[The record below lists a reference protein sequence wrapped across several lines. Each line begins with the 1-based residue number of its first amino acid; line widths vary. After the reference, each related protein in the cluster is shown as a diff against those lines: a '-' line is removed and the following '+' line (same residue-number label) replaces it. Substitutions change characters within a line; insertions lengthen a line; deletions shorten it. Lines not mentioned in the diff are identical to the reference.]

1 MTTALDL
8 VSCLALIPDRRRRE
22 GRMYSQVG
30 VIVFSLIAL
39 LRRGA
44 LVPANSYPDPATPW
58 APQRRLSASGAAAGA
73 GLHVGAGHLAT
84 T

>member
-39 LRRGA
+39 LSGARSYRQIHTLIQRR
-44 LVPANSYPDPATPW
+44 PW